1 MDRRLELVRR
11 YYAPLSTATVK
22 LETTQHGFGFLEALT
37 RRGARLEYG
46 ELTLH
51 GALHKYK
58 LSGVPPEQWDELLAD
73 HVAKRANVCL
83 YFGPAENALFAFNL
97 DNNRREKNTEVIPEM
112 TLAVAG
118 VRERLEAH
126 GLRPLVIAS
135 GRGYHI
141 WCRLDAPRRNEEIYR
156 FMLSQAVQTA
166 AGIHFQGGDRRRVKF
181 NFYPDPHTDNLVSL
195 RLFGSDHAKNQVFSR
210 VFTRDG
216 LLDEPQSWDWFERHV
231 NAGPVSAGVFDA
243 ALKGSGTRA

>member
-58 LSGVPPEQWDELLAD
+58 LSGVSPEQWDELLAD

-112 TLAVAG
+112 TLAVRLL
-118 VRERLEAH
+118 RERLER
-126 GLRPLVIAS
+126 LECRPLVVAS
-135 GRGYHI
+135 GRGFHV
-141 WCRLDAPRRNEEIYR
+141 WCRLESPRPNGELYG
-156 FMLSQAVQTA
+156 FMLKLAVQVA
-166 AGIHFQGGDRRRVKF
+166 ADIHFQGGDRHRIKF

-195 RLFGSDHAKNQVFSR
+195 RLFGSDHAKNRIFSR
-210 VFTRDG
+210 VLAGDV
-216 LLDEPQSWDWFERHV
+216 LLDEAQSWDWFERHV
-231 NAGPVSAGVFDA
+231 NGGPIPSAAFA
-243 ALKGSGTRA
+243 AAQKS